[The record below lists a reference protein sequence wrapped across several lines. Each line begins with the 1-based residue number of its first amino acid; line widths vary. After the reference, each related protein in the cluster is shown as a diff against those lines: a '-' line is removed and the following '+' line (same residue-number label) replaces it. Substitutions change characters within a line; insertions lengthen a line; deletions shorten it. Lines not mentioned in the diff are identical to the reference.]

1 MRILLLLLALLL
13 GGCSTTQKTTTI
25 SEEEA
30 HAAIVEV
37 LHLSGSALD
46 SSALGSLPFT
56 ALLKEEQLHILDLD
70 EIPLLQQ
77 RLQLWRSE
85 VLEAYRSTARG
96 MGEELDPL
104 LDTLVIDD
112 ARKLVQSKEMSA
124 TSILKAQKGEEIK
137 TMAAALLLPALSESQ
152 KIWGIVHERYEI
164 WSRSRVLLGEDGL
177 PPLEENPFEQLLTVF
192 VDSFLGAL
200 EREEMLLRTTP
211 VVKGSGSI
219 LEVFQ

>member
-70 EIPLLQQ
+70 EIPLLEQ
-77 RLQLWRSE
+77 RLQLWRSGCSRHT
-85 VLEAYRSTARG
+85 AARRGAWARSSTRF
-96 MGEELDPL
+96 
-104 LDTLVIDD
+104 
-112 ARKLVQSKEMSA
+112 
-124 TSILKAQKGEEIK
+124 SI
-137 TMAAALLLPALSESQ
+137 P
-152 KIWGIVHERYEI
+152 W
-164 WSRSRVLLGEDGL
+164 
-177 PPLEENPFEQLLTVF
+177 
-192 VDSFLGAL
+192 
-200 EREEMLLRTTP
+200 
-211 VVKGSGSI
+211 
-219 LEVFQ
+219 

>member
-70 EIPLLQQ
+70 EIPLLEQ

-137 TMAAALLLPALSESQ
+137 TMAAALLRPALSESQ
-152 KIWGIVHERYEI
+152 GT
-164 WSRSRVLLGEDGL
+164 LGHR
-177 PPLEENPFEQLLTVF
+177 
-192 VDSFLGAL
+192 A
-200 EREEMLLRTTP
+200 
-211 VVKGSGSI
+211 
-219 LEVFQ
+219 

>member
-13 GGCSTTQKTTTI
+13 GGCSTTQKPTTI

-46 SSALGSLPFT
+46 SSALGSLPFP

-70 EIPLLQQ
+70 EIPLLEQ

-112 ARKLVQSKEMSA
+112 ARQLVQSKKMSA
-124 TSILKAQKGEEIK
+124 TSILRAQKGEEIAGSSSAR
-137 TMAAALLLPALSESQ
+137 TGFLRLRRTHSNSCSPSSWTVFSPPWRGRRCCCAPRRWSRAAARSWRSFSEPLFRIRPEEPTARLPHAA
-152 KIWGIVHERYEI
+152 
-164 WSRSRVLLGEDGL
+164 ED
-177 PPLEENPFEQLLTVF
+177 P
-192 VDSFLGAL
+192 
-200 EREEMLLRTTP
+200 R
-211 VVKGSGSI
+211 
-219 LEVFQ
+219 